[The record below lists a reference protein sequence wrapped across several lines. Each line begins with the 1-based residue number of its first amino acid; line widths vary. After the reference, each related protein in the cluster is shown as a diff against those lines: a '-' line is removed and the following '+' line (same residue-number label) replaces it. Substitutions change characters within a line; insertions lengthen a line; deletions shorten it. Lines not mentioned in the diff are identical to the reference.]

1 MRRLLS
7 LLVLS
12 VLTGCAYQPAH
23 SPSDAYRALEPQQG
37 SEAQSRDQTDQ
48 QQQGNVPDE
57 VMAFL
62 TQPTAEGS
70 ENSVLDEPRF
80 VLQAKDIEAADFF
93 YSLTVDTPY
102 NIIVHPDVEGSIS
115 VDLKDVTIK
124 ETLDV
129 IGDTYGYEI
138 KQTGRMIQIFPTGV
152 RTKTFSLDYLSLK
165 RFGMSQTQVTSGG
178 VSQER
183 SQNSGLG
190 GSSSMGG
197 GSSGSSGFN
206 NPGLL
211 GGGSSGA
218 NNNTSNN
225 MNQSGGNGASIST
238 QSQTD
243 LWGDLG
249 AMLEQIAGSSG
260 SVVLSPQA
268 GIVSVTAQPSKLR
281 AVGEFLTTLQSRLQ
295 RQVILEARIVE
306 VTLGDE
312 FQQGIRWSQLD
323 QLSSGFD
330 VSFNGATPGDL
341 NAATNDGFF
350 GLRFQDNNFSGF
362 LDLLQTQGS
371 VQVLSNPRV
380 SASNN
385 QKAVI
390 KIGEDEYYVT
400 DVQSQTNSTG
410 VSDALTSSDV
420 ELTPFF
426 SGISLDVTPQISDD
440 DVVTLHVHPSVV
452 ETAEQE
458 KVIEIGDE
466 TLRLPLARS
475 NIRESDTIVRARNGE
490 IVVLGGLMQTST
502 SEDIRQVPLLG
513 DLPLIGNLFQ
523 NRSNQAQ
530 KKELVILI
538 KPTVIG
544 ADTWRQEL
552 QRSRELLQTW
562 FPDIADQPINQE
574 QP

>member
-1 MRRLLS
+1 MKWLLS
-7 LLVLS
+7 IGVLS
-12 VLTGCAYQPAH
+12 VLTGCAYQPTH
-23 SPSDAYRALEPQQG
+23 SPSEPYDALENHQSGDRQQT
-37 SEAQSRDQTDQ
+37 SKNAKSNDEI
-48 QQQGNVPDE
+48 PDE
-57 VMAFL
+57 VLAFL
-62 TQPTAEGS
+62 TQPSEQRG
-70 ENSVLDEPRF
+70 ENSILQESRF
-80 VLQAKDIEAADFF
+80 VLQADEVEARDFF

-102 NIIVHPDVEGSIS
+102 NIIVHPDVDGTIS
-115 VDLKDVTIK
+115 VDLKDVTIA

-129 IGDTYGYEI
+129 IEDTYGYEI
-138 KQTGRMIQIFPTGV
+138 KQNNRMIQVFPMGV

-165 RFGMSQTQVTSGG
+165 RFGMSQTQISSGG

-183 SQNSGLG
+183 NQSGNLGNSSNM
-190 GSSSMGG
+190 SS
-197 GSSGSSGFN
+197 SSGSFN
-206 NPGLL
+206 NPGMI
-211 GGGSSGA
+211 GGSGSSQGGSSFQ
-218 NNNTSNN
+218 NNN
-225 MNQSGGNGASIST
+225 QQGNGASIST
-238 QSQTD
+238 QSETD
-243 LWGDLG
+243 LWGSLES
-249 AMLEQIAGSSG
+249 MLEKVVGTSG

-281 AVGEFLTTLQSRLQ
+281 AVGEFLSTIQTRLQ
-295 RQVILEARIVE
+295 RQVILEARIIE

-312 FQQGIRWSQLD
+312 FQQGIRWSELD

-330 VSFNGATPGDL
+330 VSFNGSIPNDL
-341 NAATNDGFF
+341 SAATSNGVF

-400 DVQSQTNSTG
+400 DVQSQTNSSG
-410 VSDALTSSDV
+410 ISDALTSSDV

-440 DVVTLHVHPSVV
+440 GVVTLHVHPSVV

-458 KVIEIGDE
+458 KVIQIGDE

-502 SEDIRQVPLLG
+502 SEDIQKVPLFG
-513 DLPLIGNLFQ
+513 DIPLIGNLFT
-523 NRSNQAQ
+523 NRSNSAQ

-544 ADTWRQEL
+544 VDTWQQEL
-552 QRSRELLQTW
+552 ERSRELLETW
-562 FPDIADQPINQE
+562 FPELNR
-574 QP
+574 